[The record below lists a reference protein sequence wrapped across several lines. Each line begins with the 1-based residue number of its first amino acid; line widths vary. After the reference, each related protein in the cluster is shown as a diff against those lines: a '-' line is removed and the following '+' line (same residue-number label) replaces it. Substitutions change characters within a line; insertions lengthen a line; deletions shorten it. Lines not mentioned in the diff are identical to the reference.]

1 MIVRG
6 TALIVNVKVFSTV
19 SDVMSCNVKT
29 CVALLV
35 TVGVPVMAP
44 VVESNE
50 RPSGSG
56 VEPLL
61 RPHV

>member
-1 MIVRG
+1 M
-6 TALIVNVKVFSTV
+6 VNVRDFSTV
-19 SDVMSCNVKT
+19 SDVMSRNVKT

-44 VVESNE
+44 VLESNE

-56 VEPLL
+56 VKPLL
-61 RPHV
+61 SPHV

>member
-1 MIVRG
+1 MIDRG
-6 TALIVNVKVFSTV
+6 TALMVNVRDFSTV
-19 SDVMSCNVKT
+19 SDVMSRNVKT

-44 VVESNE
+44 VLESNE

-56 VEPLL
+56 VKPLL
-61 RPHV
+61 SPHV